1 VSDPSII
8 AVGAPPTFRFQV
20 ARALQIDP
28 DGVEW
33 VPTVAAAEGFL
44 VEGGHPEVLV
54 LSPAIKEPDAFG
66 LAEFVERSSP
76 TTSVVMVR
84 DGAMNGLLPK
94 AMRAGIRDVIDLSQG
109 GEELREALRRAV
121 VWSGNLRSARGDT
134 VAEAHRL
141 PGTIVS
147 VFSSKGG
154 TGKTFLSSNLAVAIA
169 QELTLDT
176 ALVDLEFGV
185 GDVFSYFGKEADR
198 PLQDI
203 IALSEQADRDAIQGL
218 GTKLHE
224 HLWGYAPPANPA
236 SDTISS
242 ESMGKILR
250 ALRRTFDFTVID
262 ATAGYSDPVLAT
274 FDLSDTICLIAG
286 LDVVSLRH
294 LSLALETLLS
304 LGFPRDRF
312 RIVLNRADS
321 KVGLTPQDV
330 ERVMKVKVDAMIPSS
345 RLVPTSLNKG
355 APVVLDQPRS
365 EVSKALVA
373 FARTLVPATAPV
385 AKRGGL
391 FRR

>member
-1 VSDPSII
+1 
-8 AVGAPPTFRFQV
+8 
-20 ARALQIDP
+20 
-28 DGVEW
+28 
-33 VPTVAAAEGFL
+33 
-44 VEGGHPEVLV
+44 
-54 LSPAIKEPDAFG
+54 
-66 LAEFVERSSP
+66 
-76 TTSVVMVR
+76 
-84 DGAMNGLLPK
+84 
-94 AMRAGIRDVIDLSQG
+94 
-109 GEELREALRRAV
+109 
-121 VWSGNLRSARGDT
+121 
-134 VAEAHRL
+134 
-141 PGTIVS
+141 
-147 VFSSKGG
+147 
-154 TGKTFLSSNLAVAIA
+154 
-169 QELTLDT
+169 
-176 ALVDLEFGV
+176 
-185 GDVFSYFGKEADR
+185 
-198 PLQDI
+198 
-203 IALSEQADRDAIQGL
+203 
-218 GTKLHE
+218 
-224 HLWGYAPPANPA
+224 
-236 SDTISS
+236 
-242 ESMGKILR
+242 MGKILR